1 VTKTS
6 EQLSG
11 TPFRFLAQ
19 ADMTAGNG
27 LFRQLP
33 ASLKDRGFQSPTFL
47 VDEGFSKSPLW
58 NEVKRVVDETFG
70 AAASYHIIPGVAE
83 PTYNSLRATVG
94 QVRQTEQDILIGVG
108 GGSCMDTTKAV
119 AALLT
124 NPGDP
129 LDYRGFDKLKNP
141 GVPVMLVPTT
151 AGTGSEAAYN
161 ASFVDEA
168 SNRKMGVN
176 GRFMFPT
183 YALLDGETTLSCPYP
198 AALSAGLD
206 ALVHS
211 LEGFVCKQRNPM
223 TDMLAKRAFPLLVN
237 ALPSL
242 KTDPTNVDRR
252 LDLLLGA
259 YLGGM
264 IQMNSGSGVAA
275 AISYPLSVFHKVPHG
290 IGGALFCVDVVK
302 FNIDNGFYL
311 YAELA
316 PLIGVGRPGASDK
329 ENATA
334 VLEHLQQL
342 WATLGV
348 PKSLSAFG
356 IGHDQFDD
364 VLKTMATQQPGFDQN
379 PIPFTVTGDLPR
391 LLSPFFAAKT

>member
-1 VTKTS
+1 MS
-6 EQLSG
+6 EPLPKA
-11 TPFRFLAQ
+11 PFRFLAQ

-33 ASLKDRGFQSPTFL
+33 TWLTERGFGRPTFL
-47 VDEGFSKSPLW
+47 VDDGFSKSPLW
-58 NEVKRVVDETFG
+58 GEVKTLIDESFG
-70 AAASYHIIPGVAE
+70 AAANFYYVPGVTE
-83 PTYNSLRATVG
+83 PTYSSLRATLG
-94 QVRQTEQDILIGVG
+94 QVRQSEQDILVGVG
-108 GGSCMDTTKAV
+108 GGSCMDTAKAV

-129 LDYRGFDKLKNP
+129 LDYRGFDKLVNP

-161 ASFVDEA
+161 ASFVDED
-168 SNRKMGVN
+168 SNRKMGIN
-176 GRFMFPT
+176 GRYMFPA

-198 AALSAGLD
+198 VALGAGLD
-206 ALVHS
+206 ALVHT

-242 KTDPTNVDRR
+242 KTDPTNLDRR
-252 LDLLLGA
+252 LELLLGA

-275 AISYPLSVFHKVPHG
+275 AISYPLSVYHKVPHG
-290 IGGALFCVDVVK
+290 IGGALFCVDVVQ
-302 FNIDNGFYL
+302 FNIDSGFYL

-334 VLEHLQQL
+334 VLEELRRL
-342 WATLGV
+342 WTTLGV
-348 PKSLSAFG
+348 PGSLKPFG
-356 IGHDQFDD
+356 LRHDQLAD
-364 VLKTMATQQPGFDQN
+364 VLGIMQTQQPGFDQN
-379 PIPFTVTGDLPR
+379 PARFTLADHLPG
-391 LLSPFFAAKT
+391 LLSPFFAREA